1 MSRFS
6 GSHAHPAAHQTVRGT
21 SGDRIPGIRAF
32 GYPLGAKD
40 YNDTVTKENESKT
53 DDAELAKAKDALDA
67 AQKEVEK
74 AQEAVDAA
82 TSIEERN
89 ALIEKLNEAVEKKK
103 RKTKDPNFSP
113 AWKSSDLFYKIPP
126 GRHSSI
132 LPDKLHRLV
141 DHQIFPGGLFSGRL
155 YASWH
160 KAKVVVITMIPTTS
174 AKRILI

>member
-1 MSRFS
+1 MIRLLIADDEKLERDALTEMVARRFDE
-6 GSHAHPAAHQTVRGT
+6 HQVVLET
-21 SGDRIPGIRAF
+21 A
-32 GYPLGAKD
+32 
-40 YNDTVTKENESKT
+40 ENESKT
-53 DDAELAKAKDALDA
+53 DDAELAAAKDALDA

-141 DHQIFPGGLFSGRL
+141 DHQIFPGGLFL
-155 YASWH
+155 ASFMLLGIKPKW
-160 KAKVVVITMIPTTS
+160 
-174 AKRILI
+174 

>member
-1 MSRFS
+1 MGQGRPGDRGHKDFPSLC
-6 GSHAHPAAHQTVRGT
+6 GIAPALPSAGCLGLAGEP

-53 DDAELAKAKDALDA
+53 DDAELAAAKDALDA

-103 RKTKDPNFSP
+103 
-113 AWKSSDLFYKIPP
+113 A
-126 GRHSSI
+126 
-132 LPDKLHRLV
+132 
-141 DHQIFPGGLFSGRL
+141 
-155 YASWH
+155 
-160 KAKVVVITMIPTTS
+160 
-174 AKRILI
+174 

>member
-1 MSRFS
+1 MDKGQN
-6 GSHAHPAAHQTVRGT
+6 GSSVT
-21 SGDRIPGIRAF
+21 
-32 GYPLGAKD
+32 D
-40 YNDTVTKENESKT
+40 YNDAVKDQNE
-53 DDAELAKAKDALDA
+53 AAKDALDA

-141 DHQIFPGGLFSGRL
+141 DHQIFPGGLFLAGFMLLGIKPKWWLSR
-155 YASWH
+155 
-160 KAKVVVITMIPTTS
+160 
-174 AKRILI
+174 

>member
-1 MSRFS
+1 MIRLLIADDEKLERDALTEMVARRFDE
-6 GSHAHPAAHQTVRGT
+6 HQVVLET
-21 SGDRIPGIRAF
+21 A
-32 GYPLGAKD
+32 
-40 YNDTVTKENESKT
+40 ENESKT
-53 DDAELAKAKDALDA
+53 DDAELAAAKDALDA

-141 DHQIFPGGLFSGRL
+141 DHKTFPGGLFLAGFMLLGIKPKWWLSR
-155 YASWH
+155 
-160 KAKVVVITMIPTTS
+160 
-174 AKRILI
+174 